1 MDAEE
6 YQVDLI
12 WKKNRIG
19 EISSPILNDKISV
32 ATPPQFAGGVEGIWS
47 PEHLFTAAVNSCF
60 MTTFL
65 AIAEKSRLKFKSFT
79 CQAKGKLELV
89 EKTMKM
95 TEINLFPILTIENI
109 EDQEKA
115 KKFLLKSEHAC
126 LISNSIMSNVIL
138 NITIKH

>member
-1 MDAEE
+1 MEAKE
-6 YQVDLI
+6 YQVDLE
-12 WKKNRIG
+12 WKESKIG
-19 EISSPILNDKISV
+19 EISSPVLDDTIKV
-32 ATPPQFAGGVEGIWS
+32 ATPPEFPGGIEGIWS

-65 AIAEKSRLKFKSFT
+65 AIAEKSRLSFKAFT

-89 EKTMKM
+89 EKTFKM
-95 TEINLFPILTIENI
+95 TEVNLYPVLTLENI

-115 KKFLLKSEHAC
+115 NKVLVKSENAC
-126 LISNSIMSNVIL
+126 LISNSIMSKVIL

>member
-1 MDAEE
+1 MCL
-6 YQVDLI
+6 V
-12 WKKNRIG
+12 
-19 EISSPILNDKISV
+19 
-32 ATPPQFAGGVEGIWS
+32 
-47 PEHLFTAAVNSCF
+47 
-60 MTTFL
+60 
-65 AIAEKSRLKFKSFT
+65 
-79 CQAKGKLELV
+79 LV

-115 KKFLLKSEHAC
+115 EKVLLKSEHAC